1 MTEREKLKV
10 STRVM
15 YDEFVRQSIP
25 VRIINAATSLLEFT
39 DSSNEAHFLFST
51 SSDKCSAAGLVIADN
66 KVRTELIA
74 KELGILVPVDTVC
87 HTLEDALRFLEQ
99 ERCIVLKPLSNSG
112 GNGVSTNITSVAA
125 LGEAYIYATGFGRS
139 VIAQRHI
146 DGCDVR
152 LLVVAGT
159 FRSAVERRPA
169 AVVGDGLSSV
179 EELIV
184 RENNSPNR
192 SANYMTTMS
201 LIHLDGARR
210 YLGNTIHSIPAKD
223 VVVSV
228 VGPANL
234 SLGGT
239 AHEATHLVSPAMIA
253 DAEKITRKLRLGICG
268 VDMMWDKKTDEYYL
282 IEVNATPGLDLHNEP
297 IWGTS
302 SDAAKHY
309 VKWLADPTAELTRI

>member
-15 YDEFVRQSIP
+15 YDELLRQKIP
-25 VRIINAATSLLEFT
+25 VRIINAAMSLLEFT
-39 DSSNEAHFLFST
+39 DTSGEPHFLFST
-51 SSDKCSAAGLVIADN
+51 SSDKCSAVGLVIADN

-74 KELGILVPVDTVC
+74 KELGIPIPLDTVC
-87 HTLEDALRFLEQ
+87 LTLEDALLFLEQ
-99 ERCIVLKPLSNSG
+99 EKCVVLKPLSNSG
-112 GNGVSTNITSVAA
+112 GSGVSTNITSIAA
-125 LGEAYIYATGFGRS
+125 LGEAYIYATRFGRS

-146 DGCDVR
+146 SGSDVR

-169 AVVGDGLSSV
+169 SIVSDGISSV
-179 EELIV
+179 EELIA
-184 RENNSPNR
+184 RENNSPKR
-192 SANYMTTMS
+192 SAGYMTTMS
-201 LIHLDGARR
+201 LIDLDGSRR
-210 YLGNTIHSIPAKD
+210 FLGDAIHSVPDRDESI
-223 VVVSV
+223 SV

-239 AHEATHLVSPAMIA
+239 AHEATHLVTAEMIA

-268 VDMMWDKKTDEYYL
+268 VDMMWDKETNEYYL

-297 IWGTS
+297 VWGTS
-302 SDAAKHY
+302 SDAIIHY
-309 VKWLADPTAELTRI
+309 VKWLIDPSSPIASS